1 MTSELMRGPNRSR
14 KMSVATIPAASTGIT
29 SLNPELLQMYVPQSC
44 NKDRRIKSDFDG
56 GAD

>member
-29 SLNPELLQMYVPQSC
+29 SLNPELLQMYVLQSLKTGEL
-44 NKDRRIKSDFDG
+44 NRILTVVQT
-56 GAD
+56 